1 MFHYRCLYCNTVMK
15 LVYSRTIH
23 YYNSKADITLA
34 CPKCNTLHVEYIRF
48 NQLQR
53 EDWIKYD
60 KDFDNVVK
68 RVTFTNYIKIPK
80 KYRKRRSK

>member
-1 MFHYRCLYCNTVMK
+1 M
-15 LVYSRTIH
+15 
-23 YYNSKADITLA
+23 
-34 CPKCNTLHVEYIRF
+34 EYIRF

-60 KDFDNVVK
+60 TDFDNVVK